1 MPRGKEEHRIWS
13 YIIAGLLLLIVWHL
27 ASLILDSP
35 ALPAPLT
42 VFYALIDRMRT
53 DLYLHLLI
61 SALRVI
67 YGIALAGSLAVP
79 LGLSSYNNRF
89 DRIIA
94 PIVYLLYPIP
104 HIVLL
109 PLIILLFGIGDLSK
123 IILIAIIVFFQILVT
138 TRDEA
143 RNLSSNYIF
152 SMLSLGA
159 TPIDIY
165 RHVILPACLPAI
177 LTAMRISVGT
187 AIAVLFFVESFA
199 TQRGL
204 GYLIMYSWSM
214 MDYPALYASIVAMAL
229 LGFFL
234 YLILECVERKLCAW
248 VYLQ

>member
-1 MPRGKEEHRIWS
+1 MPRGKEEHRTWS

-53 DLYLHLLI
+53 DLYLQLLI

-79 LGLSSYNNRF
+79 LGLLSYNNRF

>member
-1 MPRGKEEHRIWS
+1 
-13 YIIAGLLLLIVWHL
+13 
-27 ASLILDSP
+27 
-35 ALPAPLT
+35 
-42 VFYALIDRMRT
+42 MRT
-53 DLYLHLLI
+53 GLYLHLLI

-79 LGLSSYNNRF
+79 LGLLSYNNRF

-152 SMLSLGA
+152 SILSLGA